1 MPLLPIFLK
10 LAGRRCL
17 VVGAGNIAADKIAAL
32 LHAEADLIVVS
43 PEALDSVRSH
53 AQAGRLQ
60 WKDRV
65 FAPQDLDGVFLVI
78 TATSSPQVNR
88 EVYVLAAE
96 RKILCNSVDDP
107 PNCDFYFS
115 SVVDR
120 GDLQIAISTAGE
132 SPALAQRLRKEIDAQ
147 LAPDLGAW
155 LEDLGELRREVLH
168 GEQPGEERKLL
179 LHELASRPLCQRP
192 DCPSRQLARGTVP
205 EGTRDS
211 SYLG

>member
-1 MPLLPIFLK
+1 VPLLPIFLK

-32 LHAEADLIVVS
+32 LHAEADLVVVS
-43 PEALDSVRSH
+43 PEALESVRCH

-60 WKDRV
+60 WRDRV
-65 FAPQDLDGVFLVI
+65 FAPEDLDGVFLVI
-78 TATSSPQVNR
+78 AATSSPQVNR
-88 EVYVLAAE
+88 EVYALATE
-96 RKILCNSVDDP
+96 RKVLCNSVDDP

-155 LEDLGELRREVLH
+155 LEDLGELRREVLQD
-168 GEQPGEERKLL
+168 EQPGEERKLL
-179 LHELASRPLCQRP
+179 LHELASRSLCQRP
-192 DCPSRQLARGTVP
+192 DCPSRQLARGTTP
-205 EGTRDS
+205 DRTRDS
-211 SYLG
+211 S